1 MEKKKKESYNRRRRL
16 SERNTVAV
24 NRPVNFYLRVNWN
37 GMIIGYGGNERE
49 IEIGEFS
56 YFWIGLT
63 GLKPNK
69 RSQLDTRD
77 TVKIALC

>member
-1 MEKKKKESYNRRRRL
+1 MQQN
-16 SERNTVAV
+16 NVAV
-24 NRPVNFYLRVNWN
+24 NRLVNFYLRANWN
-37 GMIIGYGGNERE
+37 GMIIGGNERE

-69 RSQLDTRD
+69 RSPT
-77 TVKIALC
+77 